1 MGKHLNVL
9 IVDDSLI
16 MRKNLQ
22 RNFDIL
28 GHKVIAEAFDG
39 QQSIEYYTSFK
50 PDLVT
55 MDITMPG
62 MDGITA
68 VKKIKEIN
76 AETNII
82 MVTSHGQEPMVMAAL
97 KAGAKGYI
105 VKPVTPDKL
114 RESIGKIFPELAGET
129 EEELLDF

>member
-1 MGKHLNVL
+1 MGKRLNIL

-16 MRKNLQ
+16 MRKNLI
-22 RNFDIL
+22 RNLDIL
-28 GHKVIAEAFDG
+28 GHKVIAEAPDG
-39 QQSIEYYTSFK
+39 QQGIDSYIGSK

-76 AETNII
+76 VEANIV
-82 MVTSHGQEPMVMAAL
+82 MVTSHGQESMVMAAL

-105 VKPVTPDKL
+105 MKPVTPDKL
-114 RESIGKIFPELAGET
+114 RESIGRIYPDLASET
-129 EEELLDF
+129 EEELLD

>member
-1 MGKHLNVL
+1 MGKLLNVL

-16 MRKNLQ
+16 MRKNLY

-28 GHKVIAEAFDG
+28 GHKVIAEASDG

-50 PDLVT
+50 PDLIT

-76 AETNII
+76 AESNII

-114 RESIGKIFPELAGET
+114 RESIGKIFPELAGKI
-129 EEELLDF
+129 EEELLDV

>member
-1 MGKHLNVL
+1 MGKLLNIL

-16 MRKNLQ
+16 MRKNLI
-22 RNFDIL
+22 RNLDIL
-28 GHKVIAEAFDG
+28 GHKVVAEAQDG
-39 QQSIEYYTSFK
+39 QQSIDYYKSLN

-68 VKKIKEIN
+68 VKKIKEIH
-76 AETNII
+76 ADTNII
-82 MVTSHGQEPMVMAAL
+82 MVTSHGQESMVMAAL

-105 VKPVTPDKL
+105 MKPVTPDKL
-114 RESIGKIFPELAGET
+114 RESIGRIYPELAGET
-129 EEELLDF
+129 EEELLDL

>member
-1 MGKHLNVL
+1 MKKRLNIL

-16 MRKNLQ
+16 MRKNLF

-28 GHKVIAEAFDG
+28 GHKVIAEAFNG
-39 QQSIEYYTSFK
+39 QQSIEYYQSLK

-68 VKKIKEIN
+68 VKKIKDID

-114 RESIGKIFPELAGET
+114 SVSIGQIFPELAGET
-129 EEELLDF
+129 KEELLDF